1 MIKCWWEAEYKC
13 PLEPACRP
21 DWPRGDLSL
30 FEFYPHKLLP
40 RQTAFSTHSF
50 ILIFI
55 PPYDLKYLAM
65 RWRMQVWSWFWARL
79 TRESLIYTVDITI
92 ANFLGIPQWSLR
104 GLIPPRPSPM
114 WPAVLLPTLSICHF
128 AFFPHHRCHHTKQ
141 IYTDCRTHHDLFFT
155 ACLLVVLRVS
165 SPEPWLEST

>member
-13 PLEPACRP
+13 PPEPASRP

-40 RQTAFSTHSF
+40 RTVLSTHSF

-55 PPYDLKYLAM
+55 PLYG
-65 RWRMQVWSWFWARL
+65 RMHEWWWFKGQVHQK
-79 TRESLIYTVDITI
+79 ESSIYTVDITI
-92 ANFLGIPQWSLR
+92 ANFLGIPQWSLW
-104 GLIPPRPSPM
+104 GLIPPRPCPM

-128 AFFPHHRCHHTKQ
+128 AFAHNHHHHHHTKQ
-141 IYTDCRTHHDLFFT
+141 IYMLLKPPWSPRFHSPSSCWLVGELVCLF
-155 ACLLVVLRVS
+155 LLWNLD
-165 SPEPWLEST
+165 